1 MSDVVSSPASATNEQ
16 ADEHLRAAMTAL
28 RAGDI
33 MRAAEE
39 AEKARSSD
47 QSARVLIVFAAI
59 SHALGRDI
67 DALSMLEQAMQFA
80 PEVGNYP
87 DAAAAILLKLGRKSD
102 GIFNLKLG
110 THLPSDVFLDEIIGS
125 YFGKIKDIFDSFI
138 ENRPLTT
145 ARLMMQQGMYAA
157 AMRQLETFVG
167 VSGGDVD
174 SFSLLVECS
183 IYTGQLQEAEVAF
196 SALLALNAD
205 HPKRPDYALGIA
217 LLKGDAQAVSE
228 ACAQLKEV
236 DNLEDALA
244 RYRMLEWSPLVDD
257 AVLAEGL
264 SQVHRLTFA
273 NPEVS
278 TFSATDWP
286 DTVSVGFLC
295 SYVDSA
301 LEGLLL
307 SLKEYIPVKVYFTG
321 TGSSP
326 SLMRV
331 KAALED
337 FREVAAVD
345 DATLV
350 EMIRF
355 DQVSVLFDTV
365 GAAAF
370 ARPGIWRTRMAPI
383 QILWAVPSRYDDLA
397 CYDYRLAP
405 SADSTNMRLIDLGV
419 PLRYP
424 VPPAELMGRVAEV
437 RALKVSRDT
446 SDRDVRR
453 LLAPHAG
460 LLISDVALDIYMKI
474 LTAVPK
480 ATLAFVARSEL
491 NDPLVQRV
499 LAAAA
504 IHDCGDRVE
513 LIDPS
518 DFLQSRSEIMLD
530 ADLILDSFPYGNLE
544 MVTEALWIGSPVL
557 TLKGN
562 NPRSEAAAYLVKA
575 AGFDELISD
584 GIEDYYRDA
593 IDFLENKAD
602 LKVVV
607 EKMRNLHKSIS
618 SSLYQETAEVL
629 ANKIESLWGEWRSMN
644 K

>member
-1 MSDVVSSPASATNEQ
+1 
-16 ADEHLRAAMTAL
+16 MTAL

-110 THLPSDVFLDEIIGS
+110 THLPSDAFLDEIIGD

-244 RYRMLEWSPLVDD
+244 RYRMLELSPLVDD

-286 DTVSVGFLC
+286 ETVSVGFLC

-370 ARPGIWRTRMAPI
+370 ARPGIWRTRMAPV
-383 QILWAVPSRYDDLA
+383 QILWALPSLYDNSD
-397 CYDYRLAP
+397 CYDYRLLA
-405 SADSTNMRLIDLGV
+405 SGDAGDGRVITLGA

-437 RALKVSRDT
+437 RAMTVTRDAT
-446 SDRDVRR
+446 DRKTRR
-453 LLAPHAG
+453 LIAPHSNALVTDAALTTYMG
-460 LLISDVALDIYMKI
+460 ILASVPEATLTFVAL
-474 LTAVPK
+474 
-480 ATLAFVARSEL
+480 SEL
-491 NDPLVQRV
+491 DDPLVQRV
-499 LAAAA
+499 LSAAAA
-504 IHDCGDRVE
+504 QDCAERVE
-513 LIDPS
+513 LIAPT
-518 DFLQSRSEIMLD
+518 DFMVSRAEIMRD
-530 ADLILDSFPYGNLE
+530 ADLVLDSFPYGNLE
-544 MVTEALWIGSPVL
+544 MVTECLWIGCPVL
-557 TLKGN
+557 VVEGN
-562 NPRSEAAAYLVKA
+562 SPRSRVT
-575 AGFDELISD
+575 
-584 GIEDYYRDA
+584 
-593 IDFLENKAD
+593 AD
-602 LKVVV
+602 LIRATGLDDLVVDTFDAYRQTALRLLTDD
-607 EKMRNLHKSIS
+607 KMLTQIKTKLRASHGAIS
-618 SSLYQETAEVL
+618 FTQYDAMSKLL
-629 ANKIESLWGEWRSMN
+629 ARKIESLWAEWRSKN
-644 K
+644 S